1 VTVEGTVKCGDY
13 IGPKGDGSG
22 VGVVLKLGSSPV
34 IGLALMNKDTHEVI
48 YVCVCVCVCVCVLL
62 IARDRRGPF

>member
-22 VGVVLKLGSSPV
+22 VGVVVKLGSSPV
-34 IGLALMNKDTHEVI
+34 IGLALMNKDTDERAAVKTMCTLATH
-48 YVCVCVCVCVCVLL
+48 
-62 IARDRRGPF
+62 